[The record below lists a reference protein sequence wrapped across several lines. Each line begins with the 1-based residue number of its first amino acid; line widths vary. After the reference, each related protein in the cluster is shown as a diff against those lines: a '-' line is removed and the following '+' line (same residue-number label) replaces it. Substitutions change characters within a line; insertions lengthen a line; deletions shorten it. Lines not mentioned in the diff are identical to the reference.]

1 MVIVLVLLVVL
12 FAIAATVALLRGLMA
27 FSREGDLIKG
37 GEDAY
42 LKRSE
47 QQNRMMSQRVL
58 FQALA
63 IVIVTVL
70 GLVFS
75 AR

>member
-1 MVIVLVLLVVL
+1 MLVALVVL
-12 FAIAATVALLRGLMA
+12 IALFVIGAVTALVRGLMA
-27 FSREGDLIKG
+27 FGREGDLIRA

-42 LKRSE
+42 LKRGE
-47 QQNRMMSQRVL
+47 QQNRMMVQRVL

-63 IVIVTVL
+63 ILAITVL

-75 AR
+75 SH